1 MKKTK
6 EVTGSIFSI
15 HVGNNEDMSKQST
28 QSIFVELDGF
38 PNDKHQGYSRTAFEG
53 ESVPEGTIRRNDRQW
68 SAVSIEELRIIEKSM
83 QLSTPLLPSVLG
95 ANLCFQGIPDF
106 SQLSKGTQIFF
117 PSGVV
122 LMVEEYNPPCQY
134 MSEQIAKI
142 YSKINGGV
150 VKNTDFSKAS
160 RKLRGLVGVIDVEG
174 EIHCEDK
181 ATVKIF
187 NPSSISNFL
196 IRK

>member
-1 MKKTK
+1 MKK
-6 EVTGSIFSI
+6 VIGSIHSI
-15 HVGNNEDMSKQST
+15 HVGDNEDMSKKST
-28 QSIFVELDGF
+28 QSIAIELNGF

-68 SAVSIEELRIIEKSM
+68 SAVSIEELKEIEELM

-106 SQLSKGTQIFF
+106 SQLPKGTQLFF
-117 PSGVV
+117 PSGAV

-134 MSEQIAKI
+134 MSEQIAKT
-142 YSKINGGV
+142 YSKINGEE
-150 VKNTDFSKAS
+150 VKNTDFSKAA

-174 EIHCEDK
+174 EIHCDDEV
-181 ATVKIF
+181 TVKIL
-187 NPSSISNFL
+187 NPRSISNFL
-196 IRK
+196 NRK

>member
-1 MKKTK
+1 
-6 EVTGSIFSI
+6 
-15 HVGNNEDMSKQST
+15 
-28 QSIFVELDGF
+28 
-38 PNDKHQGYSRTAFEG
+38 
-53 ESVPEGTIRRNDRQW
+53 
-68 SAVSIEELRIIEKSM
+68 
-83 QLSTPLLPSVLG
+83 
-95 ANLCFQGIPDF
+95 
-106 SQLSKGTQIFF
+106 
-117 PSGVV
+117 
-122 LMVEEYNPPCQY
+122 

-142 YSKINGGV
+142 YSKTNGGV
-150 VKNTDFSKAS
+150 VKNTDFSKAA